1 MVRWTKWCDREEI
14 RELWNLRF
22 DDSAPFVEW
31 FFRER
36 FSPDH
41 SAVSFEDGHI
51 VSSIQ
56 SYPFHVRIR
65 NAILPCAVIAGV
77 STLPTYEG
85 RGYMGQTMR
94 FFMNGIADRG
104 GIVLPYRPEIL
115 AMYQGFGHFPVSR
128 TAYFH
133 INDPTSLASD
143 KTGVVF
149 LNLRQDESAIHAC
162 YHRFSQRYSGI
173 ISRSLADV
181 RLKISDYLADD
192 ACGVGVYEQDILT
205 GYCIYFIHDTLYVEE
220 FAANSPND
228 ANRLFTA
235 LCQMASQAGKAVT
248 GKLPP
253 DIFLPAQAAQASWSL
268 RPMGVMGVADVA
280 QLLSAVG
287 GNPSWRVAITDP
299 VVAKNNGVFDFAG
312 NRCEDARQPHLR
324 LEAGRLVQFLCGY
337 HTLEELTAQHL
348 CTPLDSGA
356 VRELD
361 AAFPRCC
368 CHIFDEY

>member
-41 SAVSFEDGHI
+41 SAVSLEDGHI

-56 SYPFHVRIR
+56 SYPLHVRIR

-77 STLPTYEG
+77 STLPAYEG
-85 RGYMGQTMR
+85 RGYMGRTMR

-205 GYCIYFIHDTLYVEE
+205 GYCIYFIRATLYIEE

-253 DIFLPAQAAQASWSL
+253 DIFLPAKSTSFGHFKARSAEASRLLTAANRAREETNTGAEPS
-268 RPMGVMGVADVA
+268 
-280 QLLSAVG
+280 LSANG
-287 GNPSWRVAITDP
+287 RASD
-299 VVAKNNGVFDFAG
+299 KNKFPF
-312 NRCEDARQPHLR
+312 P
-324 LEAGRLVQFLCGY
+324 LCQI
-337 HTLEELTAQHL
+337 LPRRPRPAVCRSAETAYFS
-348 CTPLDSGA
+348 PAPAAANASA
-356 VRELD
+356 VSFVLAS
-361 AAFPRCC
+361 AA
-368 CHIFDEY
+368 